1 MNVGTKIIAVY
12 SVGNYQRPCVT
23 LVATMMH
30 CLDGGTDSRSTLCV
44 NLIYFNNDNLSKLD
58 LSIGMIGLLR
68 FGSNKFVLVY
78 KYKGGGF

>member
-23 LVATMMH
+23 LLATMMH

-58 LSIGMIGLLR
+58 RYDRAAKVGI
-68 FGSNKFVLVY
+68 LV
-78 KYKGGGF
+78 KGGWLLKSCGFSKFI

>member
-1 MNVGTKIIAVY
+1 MLARKLLQYIPLVIIRDHV
-12 SVGNYQRPCVT
+12 RVT
-23 LVATMMH
+23 SVATMMH

>member
-1 MNVGTKIIAVY
+1 M
-12 SVGNYQRPCVT
+12 T

-58 LSIGMIGLLR
+58 MYDRYDRAAI
-68 FGSNKFVLVY
+68 NKFVLSILL
-78 KYKGGGF
+78 KGG